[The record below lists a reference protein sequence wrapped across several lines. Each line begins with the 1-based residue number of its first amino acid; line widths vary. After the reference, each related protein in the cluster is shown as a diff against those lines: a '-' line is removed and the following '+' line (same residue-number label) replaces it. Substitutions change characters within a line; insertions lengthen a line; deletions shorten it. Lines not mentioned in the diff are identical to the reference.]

1 MTVNNSIG
9 EHLSLALDPGI
20 VKRGLGFSVVV
31 GSILV
36 LINHGDRLNPE
47 EFGTIPIYKVCL
59 TYLVPYVVSSLSSI
73 QAHLNQSKLAEKT
86 KEESPQ

>member
-1 MTVNNSIG
+1 MTANNSI
-9 EHLSLALDPGI
+9 EQYLSLAFAPSI
-20 VKRGLGFSVVV
+20 VKRGLMFSVVV

-47 EFGTIPIYKVCL
+47 DLETIPIYKVSL
-59 TYLVPYVVSSLSSI
+59 TYLVPYIVSSLSSI
-73 QAHLNQSKLAEKT
+73 QAHLNQSRVACT

>member
-1 MTVNNSIG
+1 MTANNPIG
-9 EHLSLALDPGI
+9 EYLSLALDSSI

-36 LINHGDRLNPE
+36 LINHGDRLNAE
-47 EFGTIPIYKVCL
+47 EIATIPIYKVGL

-73 QAHLNQSKLAEKT
+73 QAHLNQSF
-86 KEESPQ
+86 